1 MRSISTSKGIFLFVV
16 PLTLIWFRGTTIAQ
30 LPGRSVVAP
39 SSTSKPTA
47 PATRQRHAVAKTRTP
62 RRTEGPPSDDS
73 ETSTIATPTTPTPI
87 VTAGTEERKEGID
100 AYHQGDYDK
109 AIEKLTAA
117 GKMKDADAE
126 IFYALGDSYAAK
138 KQWQPAIDAYEN
150 AKKVNEPM
158 ASFGNYFNL
167 GLAYEETKN
176 LTNAL
181 TAYRAANARKA
192 NDSDTLTHLGDV
204 SSRLSQWQFAVDYYE
219 QAFKVDPNIKDP
231 DVFFNWGI
239 AYVNK
244 SLNFEAALPQFKRAI
259 DLNVDNVSE
268 AYFHLGES
276 YYRTN
281 RLPEAIDAFQKQLTK
296 KSDDYYAFRAYSM
309 LGEIYFGLR
318 DKPAAVD
325 AFKNAVRIDNQS
337 DRDWD
342 HLGTAYINMND
353 YQEAAAAHR
362 QAVALAPN
370 NADYQLNLAKAYY
383 YAKSYPDALEVLGKV
398 IQLKPNMAEAYY
410 YQGLTYLLLN
420 QFPQAV
426 EALNKSLEIGFE
438 KRYLEVNARY
448 NLAVCYNRLG
458 NPAAARQQCDL
469 LRTSGSDVTGQD
481 VYGVC
486 RP

>member
-1 MRSISTSKGIFLFVV
+1 M
-16 PLTLIWFRGTTIAQ
+16 
-30 LPGRSVVAP
+30 
-39 SSTSKPTA
+39 
-47 PATRQRHAVAKTRTP
+47 RHATAKTRSSP

-73 ETSTIATPTTPTPI
+73 EASTTPTTPTAPSPLT
-87 VTAGTEERKEGID
+87 VPGSEEKKEGIE
-100 AYHQGDYDK
+100 AYNQKDYDK

-117 GKMKDADAE
+117 GKLREADAE
-126 IFYALGDSYAAK
+126 IFYALGDCYTEK
-138 KQWQPAIDAYEN
+138 KEWQQAIDAYEH
-150 AKKVNEPM
+150 AKKVNEPL
-158 ASFGNYFNL
+158 ARDFNYFNL

-181 TAYRAANARKA
+181 TAYKAANARKA

-204 SSRLSQWQFAVDYYE
+204 SSKLSQWQFAVDYYE
-219 QAFKVDPNIKDP
+219 QAAKVDPDIKDP

-244 SLNFEAALPQFKRAI
+244 SLNYEAALPQFKRAI
-259 DLNVDNVSE
+259 ELNVDNVGE

-281 RLPEAIDAFQKQLTK
+281 RIPEAIDAFQKQLAK
-296 KSDDYYAFRAYSM
+296 KSDDYFAFRAYSM
-309 LGEIYFGLR
+309 LGEIYFALR

-342 HLGTAYINMND
+342 HLGTAYINVNN

-370 NADYQLNLAKAYY
+370 NPDYQLNLAKAYY
-383 YAKSYPDALEVLGKV
+383 YAKSYPEALVVLSAV
-398 IQLKPNMAEAYY
+398 IALKPNMAEAHY
-410 YQGLTYLLLN
+410 YQGLTYLLMG

-426 EALNKSLEIGFE
+426 EALNKSLEIGFD

-458 NPAAARQQCDL
+458 NQAAARQQCDL